1 MNKKTNSLIVFA
13 VIAML
18 LLALISTGLS
28 AYQSLGMARG
38 FNPGSGQFP
47 EGMPDQRNFP
57 SDGNTTTPP
66 NFEGNPPDGSGQAM
80 PFGGEGNRQQGGG
93 NGFPGGRQG
102 GMAFGILRYVGLG
115 LSALGL
121 VLAVVLAIFLLK
133 GKKWAGIL
141 ALVWAG
147 FMLVV
152 NAFGLFTSR
161 MLLTTVARIVCMLL
175 AVAIFVLLLL
185 KKSRAFWAASKQS
198 EQDDDDEDDEDE
210 DEIAAPQILSK
221 NQTPTVDAGV
231 QQPPQGDN
239 DDDEDGD

>member
-38 FNPGSGQFP
+38 FNPDSGQFP

-57 SDGNTTTPP
+57 SDGDMTTPP

-80 PFGGEGNRQQGGG
+80 PFGEGNW
-93 NGFPGGRQG
+93 RQG
-102 GMAFGILRYVGLG
+102 GADGFLGGRPGGVAFGILRFIGLG

-147 FMLVV
+147 IMLVV
-152 NAFGLFTSR
+152 SAFGLITSR
-161 MLLTTVARIVCMLL
+161 MLINTVAKAVCILL
-175 AVAIFVLLLL
+175 AIAIFVLLLL
-185 KKSRAFWAASKQS
+185 KKSRAVWNAPKQS
-198 EQDDDDEDDEDE
+198 VQENDDDDDDDDEE
-210 DEIAAPQILSK
+210 
-221 NQTPTVDAGV
+221 
-231 QQPPQGDN
+231 GD
-239 DDDEDGD
+239 

>member
-1 MNKKTNSLIVFA
+1 MKTKTNILIVIT

-38 FNPGSGQFP
+38 FNPDSGQFS

-80 PFGGEGNRQQGGG
+80 PFGSQGNGWQGGAD
-93 NGFPGGRQG
+93 GFLGGRPGGV
-102 GMAFGILRYVGLG
+102 AFGILRYIGMG

-161 MLLTTVARIVCMLL
+161 MLINTVAKAVCILL
-175 AVAIFVLLLL
+175 AIAIFVLLLL
-185 KKSRAFWAASKQS
+185 KKSRAVWNAPKQS
-198 EQDDDDEDDEDE
+198 VQENDDDDDDDDEE
-210 DEIAAPQILSK
+210 
-221 NQTPTVDAGV
+221 
-231 QQPPQGDN
+231 GD
-239 DDDEDGD
+239 

>member
-1 MNKKTNSLIVFA
+1 MKTKTNILIVIA

-57 SDGNTTTPP
+57 SDGDMTTPP
-66 NFEGNPPDGSGQAM
+66 NFEGNPPDGSGQAI
-80 PFGGEGNRQQGGG
+80 PFGSEGN
-93 NGFPGGRQG
+93 GRQG
-102 GMAFGILRYVGLG
+102 GADGFLGGRPGGVAFGILRFIGLG

-147 FMLVV
+147 IMLVV
-152 NAFGLFTSR
+152 SAIGLFTSR
-161 MLLTTVARIVCMLL
+161 MPLNTVARAVCILL
-175 AVAIFVLLLL
+175 AIAIFVLLLL
-185 KKSRAFWAASKQS
+185 KKSRALWNAPKQLVQ
-198 EQDDDDEDDEDE
+198 EDDDDDDDDDDEE
-210 DEIAAPQILSK
+210 
-221 NQTPTVDAGV
+221 
-231 QQPPQGDN
+231 GD
-239 DDDEDGD
+239 

>member
-13 VIAML
+13 VIAMI
-18 LLALISTGLS
+18 LLALISTSLS

-57 SDGNTTTPP
+57 SDGDMTTPP
-66 NFEGNPPDGSGQAM
+66 NFEGNPPDGSGQAI
-80 PFGGEGNRQQGGG
+80 PFGSEGNGRQVGADGFLGGR
-93 NGFPGGRQG
+93 PGGV
-102 GMAFGILRYVGLG
+102 AFGILRFIGLG

-147 FMLVV
+147 IMLVV
-152 NAFGLFTSR
+152 SAIGLFTSR
-161 MLLTTVARIVCMLL
+161 MPLNTVARAVCILL
-175 AVAIFVLLLL
+175 AIAIFVLLLL
-185 KKSRAFWAASKQS
+185 KKSRALWSTPKQLAD
-198 EQDDDDEDDEDE
+198 EDDDDDDDDDEE
-210 DEIAAPQILSK
+210 
-221 NQTPTVDAGV
+221 
-231 QQPPQGDN
+231 GD
-239 DDDEDGD
+239 

>member
-147 FMLVV
+147 IMLVV
-152 NAFGLFTSR
+152 SAIGLFTSR
-161 MLLTTVARIVCMLL
+161 MPLNTVARAVCILL
-175 AVAIFVLLLL
+175 AIAIFVLLLL
-185 KKSRAFWAASKQS
+185 KKSRALWNAPKQLVQ
-198 EQDDDDEDDEDE
+198 EDDDDDDDDDDEE
-210 DEIAAPQILSK
+210 
-221 NQTPTVDAGV
+221 
-231 QQPPQGDN
+231 GD
-239 DDDEDGD
+239 

>member
-1 MNKKTNSLIVFA
+1 MKTKTNILIVIA

-38 FNPGSGQFP
+38 FNPDSGQFP

-141 ALVWAG
+141 ALVWAEV
-147 FMLVV
+147 MLVV
-152 NAFGLFTSR
+152 SAFGLITSR
-161 MLLTTVARIVCMLL
+161 MLINTVAKAVCILL
-175 AVAIFVLLLL
+175 AIAIFVLLLL
-185 KKSRAFWAASKQS
+185 KKSRAVWNAPKQLAD
-198 EQDDDDEDDEDE
+198 EDDDDDDEE
-210 DEIAAPQILSK
+210 
-221 NQTPTVDAGV
+221 
-231 QQPPQGDN
+231 GD
-239 DDDEDGD
+239 

>member
-1 MNKKTNSLIVFA
+1 MKTKTNILIVIA

-38 FNPGSGQFP
+38 FNPGSGQLP

-80 PFGGEGNRQQGGG
+80 PFGGEGNWQQGGG

-147 FMLVV
+147 IMLVV
-152 NAFGLFTSR
+152 SAIGLFTSR
-161 MLLTTVARIVCMLL
+161 MPLNTVARAVCILL
-175 AVAIFVLLLL
+175 AIAIFVLLLL
-185 KKSRAFWAASKQS
+185 KKSRALWSTPKQLAD
-198 EQDDDDEDDEDE
+198 EDDDDDDEDGMSSLQ
-210 DEIAAPQILSK
+210 APTNS
-221 NQTPTVDAGV
+221 QTPTITTEV
-231 QQPPQGDN
+231 QQPQQENGA
-239 DDDEDGD
+239 DEDGD

>member
-1 MNKKTNSLIVFA
+1 MKTKTNILIVIA

-38 FNPGSGQFP
+38 FNPDSGQFP

-80 PFGGEGNRQQGGG
+80 PFGGEGNWQQGGG

-147 FMLVV
+147 IMLVV
-152 NAFGLFTSR
+152 SAIGLFTSR
-161 MLLTTVARIVCMLL
+161 MPLNTVARAVCILL
-175 AVAIFVLLLL
+175 AIAIFVLLLL
-185 KKSRAFWAASKQS
+185 KKSRALWSTPKQLAD
-198 EQDDDDEDDEDE
+198 EDDDDDDEDGMSSLQ
-210 DEIAAPQILSK
+210 APTNS
-221 NQTPTVDAGV
+221 QTPTITTEV
-231 QQPPQGDN
+231 QQPQQENGA
-239 DDDEDGD
+239 DEDGD

>member
-1 MNKKTNSLIVFA
+1 MKTKTNILIVIA

-38 FNPGSGQFP
+38 FNPDSGQFP
-47 EGMPDQRNFP
+47 EWMPDQRNFP
-57 SDGNTTTPP
+57 SDGDMTTPP

-80 PFGGEGNRQQGGG
+80 PFGEGNW
-93 NGFPGGRQG
+93 RQG
-102 GMAFGILRYVGLG
+102 GADGFLGGRPGGVVFGILRYIGLG

-121 VLAVVLAIFLLK
+121 VLAIVLAIFLLK

>member
-57 SDGNTTTPP
+57 SDGDMTTPP
-66 NFEGNPPDGSGQAM
+66 NFEGNPPDGSGQAI
-80 PFGGEGNRQQGGG
+80 PFGSEGN
-93 NGFPGGRQG
+93 GRQG
-102 GMAFGILRYVGLG
+102 GADGFLGGRPGGVAFGILRFIGLG

-121 VLAVVLAIFLLK
+121 VLAVFLLK
-133 GKKWAGIL
+133 GKKWAGFL

-147 FMLVV
+147 VMLVV
-152 NAFGLFTSR
+152 SAFGLITSR
-161 MLLTTVARIVCMLL
+161 MLINTVAKAVCILL
-175 AVAIFVLLLL
+175 AIAIFVLLLL
-185 KKSRAFWAASKQS
+185 KKSRAVWNAPKQS
-198 EQDDDDEDDEDE
+198 VQENDDDDDDDDEE
-210 DEIAAPQILSK
+210 
-221 NQTPTVDAGV
+221 
-231 QQPPQGDN
+231 GD
-239 DDDEDGD
+239 

>member
-57 SDGNTTTPP
+57 SDGDMTTPP

-80 PFGGEGNRQQGGG
+80 PFGEGNW
-93 NGFPGGRQG
+93 RQG
-102 GMAFGILRYVGLG
+102 GADGFLGGRPGGVAFGILRFIGLG

-133 GKKWAGIL
+133 GKKWAGFL

-147 FMLVV
+147 VMLVV
-152 NAFGLFTSR
+152 SAFGLITSR
-161 MLLTTVARIVCMLL
+161 MLINTVAKAVCILL
-175 AVAIFVLLLL
+175 AIAIFVLLLL
-185 KKSRAFWAASKQS
+185 KKSRAVWNAPKQS
-198 EQDDDDEDDEDE
+198 VQENDDDDDDDDEE
-210 DEIAAPQILSK
+210 
-221 NQTPTVDAGV
+221 
-231 QQPPQGDN
+231 GD
-239 DDDEDGD
+239 